1 MSVAVKSLPEFVK
14 ALPPDI
20 QVEVR
25 DFAEFLLQ
33 KRKQKA
39 RKPLR
44 QNWAGALRKYRNQY
58 SSLELQKNMKTH
70 PKIHK
75 IQIPN
80 QT

>member
-33 KRKQKA
+33 KRRKKA

-58 SSLELQKNMKTH
+58 SSLELQKKSLEWRCTDVSA
-70 PKIHK
+70 
-75 IQIPN
+75 
-80 QT
+80 